1 MSNKSKWGYDETKT
15 MLNKIRSLNESI
27 VSSNLIMEDESQ
39 DPTLDDQSTQNKDFT
54 VINDVEVKVHSSDTA
69 DLEITEEEKTAISSL
84 IDNFRQQVDEMTE
97 FTEGFNITSEQVRL
111 DGKITDKDISFVFI
125 TGNDE
130 TGVYVNA
137 DMLKLDQEVIT
148 TIEKLE
154 KFYHSFTDSMNELIL
169 NRKHN

>member
-15 MLNKIRSLNESI
+15 MLNKIRSLNESKA
-27 VSSNLIMEDESQ
+27 SSNLIMEDESQ
-39 DPTLDDQSTQNKDFT
+39 DPTLDDQSAQNKDFT

>member
-15 MLNKIRSLNESI
+15 MLNKIRSLNESKA
-27 VSSNLIMEDESQ
+27 SSNLIMEDESQ